1 MDSTYFIRIMP
12 TGKIMIK
19 DNREGDT
26 TFLDD
31 LTDIES
37 FIEQRESEDEQD

>member
-1 MDSTYFIRIMP
+1 MDSTYFIRMMP
-12 TGKIMIK
+12 TGKIMIR

-26 TFLDD
+26 TFLDG
-31 LTDIES
+31 LGELES